1 MAGEDIHTI
10 RGFRKDRA
18 EALTDGIFA
27 TVMTI
32 LILSLVVPVIT
43 SGNVDQM
50 LSSDLIGLVPNVV
63 TYVMSF
69 LVLGTIW
76 IGHNNIFRYLER
88 AEGKVQ
94 WINMAFLLGVGFI
107 PFTTALLG
115 RYPFDHTALLI
126 YGINLLAIAIVYNF
140 FFGYVAYQVLFSNPP
155 HEQIIVVTGI
165 ANTIGLGTTP
175 TSISFTS
182 GAGAYYSTVAYGRY
196 AISLPA
202 HQAYNVTISWK
213 SIAGLTAGTC
223 HAGGFSPSLNSTL
236 MSYNATC

>member
-1 MAGEDIHTI
+1 MAEEDVHTI
-10 RGFRKDRA
+10 RGFTKDRA

-50 LSSDLIGLVPNVV
+50 LSADLISLVPNVV

-88 AEGKVQ
+88 AESKVQ

-115 RYPFDHTALLI
+115 RYPFDHIASLI
-126 YGINLLAIAIVYNF
+126 YGINLLGVAIVYNF
-140 FFGYVAYQVLFSNPP
+140 FFGYALMEKLLHREVQVKFFKTALKRSSVGILVYLIGIIFSFVNP
-155 HEQIIVVTGI
+155 EISLGLYIIMPI
-165 ANTIGLGTTP
+165 YYMALGT
-175 TSISFTS
+175 IS
-182 GAGAYYSTVAYGRY
+182 GKE
-196 AISLPA
+196 AI
-202 HQAYNVTISWK
+202 H
-213 SIAGLTAGTC
+213 
-223 HAGGFSPSLNSTL
+223 
-236 MSYNATC
+236 